1 MKISLVS
8 AAATARKL
16 SALIRKHDSIS
27 IAVAWGG
34 ITEVAQT
41 LLAHSEKFESVLLGV
56 DFSATEAALVDCLV
70 DVPNAYVA
78 QNRPGCRSEEHTSDL
93 QSLMRSSYAVSCLK
107 KQTHTGIT
115 SLNLCLHALATLLSR
130 RYEQ

>member
-78 QNRPGCRSEEHTSDL
+78 KNRPGCFHPKIFYFETGDKAEAIRSEERRAGKECVSTC
-93 QSLMRSSYAVSCLK
+93 RSRWSAY
-107 KQTHTGIT
+107 H
-115 SLNLCLHALATLLSR
+115 
-130 RYEQ
+130 

>member
-1 MKISLVS
+1 MKISLGS

-78 QNRPGCRSEEHTSDL
+78 KNRPGRSEERRVGKECVSTC
-93 QSLMRSSYAVSCLK
+93 RSRWSPY
-107 KQTHTGIT
+107 H
-115 SLNLCLHALATLLSR
+115 
-130 RYEQ
+130 